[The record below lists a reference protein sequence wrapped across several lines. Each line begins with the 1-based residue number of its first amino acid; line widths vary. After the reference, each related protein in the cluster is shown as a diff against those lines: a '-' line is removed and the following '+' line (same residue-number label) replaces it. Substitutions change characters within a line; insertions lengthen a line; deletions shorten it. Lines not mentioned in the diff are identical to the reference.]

1 LGDQNIV
8 RSRVDPWTWAVPGL
22 LLFFVLGKD
31 LLHRF
36 WTDIFVSF
44 HRLCSDVS
52 ASKKLI
58 FKFSGSKIDGPYVLR
73 DKFAKLDSKRSDGF
87 LAGMEQHGSS
97 ELQTSRVVSDCAG
110 L

>member
-1 LGDQNIV
+1 MLD
-8 RSRVDPWTWAVPGL
+8 
-22 LLFFVLGKD
+22 LLFFILRKD

-36 WTDIFVSF
+36 WTDFFVSF
-44 HRLCSDVS
+44 HRLYRMFRCLSIQEAEFQV
-52 ASKKLI
+52 
-58 FKFSGSKIDGPYVLR
+58 SGSKIDGPYVLR